1 MYADLVHFDGG
12 DAVGVQQKVGA
23 GFINRCAFNLQQAAL
38 RVIKAFGQRQYQR
51 QLIDGV
57 PVFLGQHTGEKLVAE
72 EVAFGYAVV
81 PASNGAGDK
90 LFFMR
95 QPEQFGVL
103 YHVSAVACV
112 AVKVNGN
119 ADVVQQRRC
128 F

>member
-1 MYADLVHFDGG
+1 MCADLVHFDGG
-12 DAVGVQQKVGA
+12 DAVGVQQKVCA
-23 GFINRCAFNLQQAAL
+23 GFINRRAFNLQQAAL
-38 RVIKAFGQRQYQR
+38 RIIQTFGQRQYQR
-51 QLIDGV
+51 QLVDGV
-57 PVFLGQHTGEKLVAE
+57 PVFWGQHAGKKLVAE

-81 PASNGAGDK
+81 PARDGAGYK

-95 QPEQFGVL
+95 QSEQFGVL
-103 YHVSAVACV
+103 YHVSAVARV